1 METTSE
7 LTGRLRAA
15 LLQRMAQY
23 SWSRITVSDLA
34 ADAGIARQT
43 FYQHFANRDELL
55 LDYVDEMFERFY
67 NDIADQ
73 IRSNPQPGGDVSR
86 QLFAQWKAQQDF
98 TRLVFRARAED
109 LLIRRFR
116 SYIARVMGLYIREH
130 GVVVQDAERMGFMVD
145 YLAGAFW
152 MVLERWVEGDFCY
165 PERELANLFSQLTRP
180 GFLAA
185 LAGRPDSGFSG

>member
-7 LTGRLRAA
+7 LTGRLREA

-55 LDYVDEMFERFY
+55 LDYVDEMFEHFY

-73 IRSNPQPGGDVSR
+73 IRSSPYPGGDISR
-86 QLFAQWKAQQDF
+86 QLFAQWKEQQDF

-116 SYIARVMGLYIREH
+116 SYISRVMGLYIREH
-130 GVVVQDAERMGFMVD
+130 GVVVQDAERMGFMID

-152 MVLERWVEGDFCY
+152 MVLERWAEGDFRY
-165 PERELANLFSQLTRP
+165 PEHELADLFAQLTRP
-180 GFLAA
+180 GFLAV
-185 LAGRPDSGFSG
+185 LAGQP